1 MKIVFFNQAFIYPYR
16 LATTGVFGQLVHM
29 HIQILLHLVNSQRAI
44 DGWTARMCNIDPVG
58 NHSTTRSETH
68 ILLCD
73 EFKGTRATFLW
84 AAIIE
89 LSPVSLA

>member
-1 MKIVFFNQAFIYPYR
+1 MKIVFFTKR
-16 LATTGVFGQLVHM
+16 LYILTGGWLRTGVFGQLVH
-29 HIQILLHLVNSQRAI
+29 IQILLHRVNSQRAI

-58 NHSTTRSETH
+58 NHSTTQSETH
-68 ILLCD
+68 ILLLCD

-84 AAIIE
+84 AIIE